1 MIDEDT
7 LRQMPRAER
16 AALSR
21 RLSALNDRLP
31 ALSEGDEQRR
41 RLAVLLAGAAA
52 GLIPWVVLL
61 AITLPHRYVAG
72 HWTVTW
78 VGFDIALLGCLAL
91 TAWLAWRRR
100 QSVVIFAFTTATLL
114 SCDAWFDVTTA
125 SGRADT
131 IIAIVSASLL
141 ELPLATLLF
150 VMAHHP
156 QYLTLRRAQ
165 AAHGILDAPS
175 ALHKLPLFG
184 VPREPAPETA
194 PPHPAPPGGTP
205 REPPPG
211 RPAPPGGRPFQFP
224 APDS

>member
-1 MIDEDT
+1 MISEDA
-7 LRQMPRAER
+7 LRQMSREER

-21 RLSALNDRLP
+21 SLAALNDELP
-31 ALSEGDEQRR
+31 SLSAGDERR
-41 RLAVLLAGAAA
+41 RRFVVLLTGASV
-52 GLIPWVVLL
+52 GLIPWIVLL

-78 VGFDIALLGCLAL
+78 VGFDIVLLGCLAL

-131 IIAIVSASLL
+131 IIAIASALLL

-150 VMAHHP
+150 AVAHHL

-165 AAHGILDAPS
+165 AALGVLDAPS

-184 VPREPAPETA
+184 VPREPATETG
-194 PPHPAPPGGTP
+194 PAN
-205 REPPPG
+205 R
-211 RPAPPGGRPFQFP
+211 
-224 APDS
+224 

>member
-1 MIDEDT
+1 MISEDT
-7 LRQMPRAER
+7 LRQMSREER

-21 RLSALNDRLP
+21 RLVALDDQLP
-31 ALSEGDEQRR
+31 APSAADERRR
-41 RLAVLLAGAAA
+41 RLVVLLAGASA
-52 GLIPWVVLL
+52 GLIPWIVLL
-61 AITLPHRYVAG
+61 AITLPRRYVAG

-78 VGFDIALLGCLAL
+78 VGFDLALLGCLAL

-131 IIAIVSASLL
+131 ITAIASALLL
-141 ELPLATLLF
+141 ELPLAALLF
-150 VMAHHP
+150 ALSHHF

-165 AAHGILDAPS
+165 TAHGVLDAPS

-184 VPREPAPETA
+184 VPGEPAPERRRC
-194 PPHPAPPGGTP
+194 P
-205 REPPPG
+205 
-211 RPAPPGGRPFQFP
+211 
-224 APDS
+224 

>member
-1 MIDEDT
+1 MITDDT
-7 LRQMPRAER
+7 VRQMSREER

-21 RLSALNDRLP
+21 VLAALDDQLP
-31 ALSEGDEQRR
+31 ALSAADGRRR
-41 RLAVLLAGAAA
+41 RLVVLLTGASA
-52 GLIPWVVLL
+52 GLIPWIVLL

-78 VGFDIALLGCLAL
+78 VGFDIALLGCLTL

-114 SCDAWFDVTTA
+114 SCDVWFDVTTA

-131 IIAIVSASLL
+131 ITAIASALLL
-141 ELPLATLLF
+141 ELPLAALLF
-150 VMAHHP
+150 AVAHHL
-156 QYLTLRRAQ
+156 QYITLRRAQ

-184 VPREPAPETA
+184 VPGEPAPETRA
-194 PPHPAPPGGTP
+194 RQP
-205 REPPPG
+205 RPYA
-211 RPAPPGGRPFQFP
+211 R
-224 APDS
+224 S

>member
-1 MIDEDT
+1 MISEET
-7 LRQMPRAER
+7 LRQMSREER

-21 RLSALNDRLP
+21 SLAALSDALPSLSA
-31 ALSEGDEQRR
+31 GDERR
-41 RLAVLLAGAAA
+41 RRFVVLLTGASV
-52 GLIPWVVLL
+52 GLIPWIVLL

-78 VGFDIALLGCLAL
+78 VGFDIVLLGCLAL

-131 IIAIVSASLL
+131 IIAIASAVLL
-141 ELPLATLLF
+141 ELPLAALLF
-150 VMAHHP
+150 AVAHHL

-165 AAHGILDAPS
+165 AALGILDAPS

-184 VPREPAPETA
+184 VPREPATETG
-194 PPHPAPPGGTP
+194 PADPKL
-205 REPPPG
+205 RMSPPPG
-211 RPAPPGGRPFQFP
+211 PG
-224 APDS
+224 A

>member
-1 MIDEDT
+1 MISEDT
-7 LRQMPRAER
+7 LRQMSREER

-21 RLSALNDRLP
+21 SLAALNDELP
-31 ALSEGDEQRR
+31 ALNAGDERRR
-41 RLAVLLAGAAA
+41 RLVVLLTGASV
-52 GLIPWVVLL
+52 GLIPWIVLL

-72 HWTVTW
+72 HWTATW
-78 VGFDIALLGCLAL
+78 VGFDTALLGCLAV

-131 IIAIVSASLL
+131 IIAIASALLL

-150 VMAHHP
+150 AVSHHL

-165 AAHGILDAPS
+165 AALGILDAPS

-184 VPREPAPETA
+184 VPREPAPGNQA
-194 PPHPAPPGGTP
+194 
-205 REPPPG
+205 R
-211 RPAPPGGRPFQFP
+211 
-224 APDS
+224 

>member
-1 MIDEDT
+1 MINEDT
-7 LRQMPRAER
+7 LRQMSREER

-21 RLSALNDRLP
+21 SLATLNGQLP
-31 ALSEGDEQRR
+31 ALSAGDERR
-41 RLAVLLAGAAA
+41 RRFAVLRTGASAA
-52 GLIPWVVLL
+52 LSPWIVQL

-78 VGFDIALLGCLAL
+78 VGFDIVLLGCLAL

-100 QSVVIFAFTTATLL
+100 QSVIIFAFTTATLL

-131 IIAIVSASLL
+131 IIAIASAVLL
-141 ELPLATLLF
+141 ELPLAALLF
-150 VMAHHP
+150 AVAHHL

-165 AAHGILDAPS
+165 AALGVLDAPS

-184 VPREPAPETA
+184 VPRKPATETRA
-194 PPHPAPPGGTP
+194 
-205 REPPPG
+205 R
-211 RPAPPGGRPFQFP
+211 
-224 APDS
+224 

>member
-1 MIDEDT
+1 MISEDA
-7 LRQMPRAER
+7 LRQMPREER

-21 RLSALNDRLP
+21 SLAALNDELP
-31 ALSEGDEQRR
+31 SLSAGDERR
-41 RLAVLLAGAAA
+41 RRFVVLLTGASV
-52 GLIPWVVLL
+52 GLIPWIVLL

-100 QSVVIFAFTTATLL
+100 QSVVIFAFTTGTLL

-131 IIAIVSASLL
+131 IIAIASAVLL
-141 ELPLATLLF
+141 ELPLAALLF
-150 VMAHHP
+150 AVAHHL
-156 QYLTLRRAQ
+156 QHLTLRRAQ
-165 AAHGILDAPS
+165 AALGILDAPS

-184 VPREPAPETA
+184 VPREPAA
-194 PPHPAPPGGTP
+194 GKPA
-205 REPPPG
+205 R
-211 RPAPPGGRPFQFP
+211 
-224 APDS
+224 